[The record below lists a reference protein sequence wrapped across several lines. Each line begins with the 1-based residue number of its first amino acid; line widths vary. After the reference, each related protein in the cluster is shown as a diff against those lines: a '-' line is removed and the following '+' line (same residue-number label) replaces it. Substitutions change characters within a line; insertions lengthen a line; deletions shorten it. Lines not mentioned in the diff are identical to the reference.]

1 MLPEAAAKSAS
12 SFSQMDVQARWR
24 RILLS
29 VSEVHFQVGGIK
41 CLFSSIFAG
50 APQTPAEALLEC
62 HARPRGTV
70 GGDMKSLILV
80 GRCSEDVNRFLE

>member
-1 MLPEAAAKSAS
+1 ME
-12 SFSQMDVQARWR
+12 

-70 GGDMKSLILV
+70 GGHEIFDFGWKM
-80 GRCSEDVNRFLE
+80 